1 MEKNFLTGRDKQNG
15 GEKESTEKMNVT
27 RLLFVASTFSFL
39 LTTDDPS
46 ISLRAGLQL
55 TTASAQEQQVFK
67 RYSFGDYTSQTLAT
81 KAWEALKAGDLDG
94 VLVYT
99 EKCAELYGKK
109 AGEMQASLNDY
120 VTGTDQ
126 EVFNQ
131 WALNDVATCYFI
143 QGEAYVKAGLNDEA
157 KEAYQTVID
166 QYGFA
171 QCWDTRGWFWK
182 PSESAK
188 AKIAWIDSGMKYD
201 LGDFSSVH
209 LTSQAWKALGSSD
222 LDALFA
228 YTHQAIALY
237 EKKALEQQ
245 ASLTDF
251 SPKGNEFDYW
261 ALNDIAT
268 CYFIQGEAYTRQK
281 KSDEALAAYR
291 LVSDEFGFAQC
302 WDTRGWFWKVA
313 DAAKNR
319 IQGIQ
324 SGEIYKYDFGDY
336 SSLTLT
342 VNAWKALE
350 KEDLEAVVV
359 YTNKCF
365 ELYGKTAKEQQ
376 ASLTNFASGS
386 NDEIAKHWALNDVGT
401 CYFIRGSAFQ
411 KAGQIEEARK
421 AFQTML
427 DNFHF
432 AQCWDPKGWYWKVG
446 DACVERLAE
455 L

>member
-1 MEKNFLTGRDKQNG
+1 MRVKTTVIGSRCKVKSGKWILFLGIFLHLVFG
-15 GEKESTEKMNVT
+15 FPLSTTHYPLSV
-27 RLLFVASTFSFL
+27 F
-39 LTTDDPS
+39 
-46 ISLRAGLQL
+46 
-55 TTASAQEQQVFK
+55 AQEPAYK
-67 RYSFGDYTSQTLAT
+67 RYSYGDYTSQTLTT

-109 AGEMQASLNDY
+109 AGEMQASLGDY

-131 WALNDVATCYFI
+131 WALNDVGTCYFI
-143 QGEAYVKAGLNDEA
+143 QGEAYVKAGLIDEA

-182 PSESAK
+182 PAESAK
-188 AKIAWIDSGMKYD
+188 AKITWIDSGMKYD
-201 LGDFSSVH
+201 FGDFSSAH
-209 LTSQAWKALGSSD
+209 LTARAWKALEAND
-222 LDALFA
+222 FDALFA
-228 YTHQAIALY
+228 YTNQAITLY

-251 SPKGNEFDYW
+251 SGKGNEFDYW

-291 LVSDEFGFAQC
+291 LVIDEFGFAQC
-302 WDTRGWFWKVA
+302 WDNRGWFWKVA
-313 DAAKNR
+313 DAAKNK

-342 VNAWKALE
+342 VNSWKALE
-350 KEDLEAVVV
+350 AGDLEAVVV

-365 ELYGKTAKEQQ
+365 ELYEKTADEQQ
-376 ASLTNFASGS
+376 ASLANFAAGT
-386 NDEIAKHWALNDVGT
+386 NDEIAKYWALNDVGT

-411 KAGQIEEARK
+411 KAAQTEEARK
-421 AFQTML
+421 SFQTVL
-427 DNFHF
+427 DKYRF
-432 AQCWDPKGWYWKVG
+432 AQCWDPKGWYWKVT
-446 DACVERLAE
+446 DAAVERLAE